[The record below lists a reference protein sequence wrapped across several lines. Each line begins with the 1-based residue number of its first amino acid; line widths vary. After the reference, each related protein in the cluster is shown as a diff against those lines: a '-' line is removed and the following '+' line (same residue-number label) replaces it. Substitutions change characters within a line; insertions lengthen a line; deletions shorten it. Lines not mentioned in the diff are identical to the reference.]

1 MKIGIV
7 VYSNDSETVWNA
19 FRFANFALNEGDE
32 INVFLLGKGVECESL
47 DTGKF
52 KVTEQMQTL
61 VDNGGEIFAC
71 GSCLKIRQSEGS
83 EVCPL
88 STMKDLYEIVKM
100 SDRIVTF

>member
-1 MKIGIV
+1 
-7 VYSNDSETVWNA
+7 
-19 FRFANFALNEGDE
+19 LNEGDE

-47 DTGKF
+47 DTDKF

-61 VDNGGEIFAC
+61 VDNSGEIFAC

-88 STMKDLYEIVKM
+88 STMKELYEIVKM

>member
-47 DTGKF
+47 DTHKF

-88 STMKDLYEIVKM
+88 STMKDLNEIVKM